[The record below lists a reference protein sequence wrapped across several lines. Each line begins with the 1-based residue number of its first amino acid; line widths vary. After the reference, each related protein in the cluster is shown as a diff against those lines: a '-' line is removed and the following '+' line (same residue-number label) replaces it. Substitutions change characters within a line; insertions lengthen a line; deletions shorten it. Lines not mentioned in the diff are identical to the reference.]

1 MSSREMATDRV
12 SWHAQ
17 WAIHKYKDPSG
28 EIEKALR
35 AGADVLDYDPYAVDT
50 IESNLALNE
59 GLQLLID
66 LIAGTGSGT
75 AWNNASAY
83 LGVGESSTAASASQT
98 GLQGSTKTYIAMD
111 ATYPQRSSQTCTWR
125 STFGSADANIN
136 WYEYTVVNAS
146 TDAGVNLNR
155 KVEDKG
161 TKASG
166 ETWVLSLAITFS

>member
-1 MSSREMATDRV
+1 MGVGTADGIRYKAE
-12 SWHAQ
+12 
-17 WAIHKYKDPSG
+17 WAIDKFKDPDNSKC
-28 EIEKALR
+28 EALR
-35 AGADVLDYDPYAVDT
+35 AGADVLDCEPYAHEEIDG
-50 IESNLALNE
+50 NLALNE

-83 LGVGESSTAASASQT
+83 LGVGESSTAAGATQT

-166 ETWVLSLAITFS
+166 ETWTLSLAITFS

>member
-1 MSSREMATDRV
+1 MGVSTADRV
-12 SWHAQ
+12 SWKAN
-17 WAIHKYKDPSG
+17 WTIDKFKDEDG
-28 EIEKALR
+28 KIADALR
-35 AGADVLDYDPYAVDT
+35 AGGDVLDYAPYAHEE
-50 IESNLALNE
+50 IENNLALNE

-83 LGVGESSTAASASQT
+83 LGVGESSTAAGATQT
-98 GLQGSTKTYIAMD
+98 ALQGSTKTYIAMD

-166 ETWVLSLAITFS
+166 ETWTLSLAITFS